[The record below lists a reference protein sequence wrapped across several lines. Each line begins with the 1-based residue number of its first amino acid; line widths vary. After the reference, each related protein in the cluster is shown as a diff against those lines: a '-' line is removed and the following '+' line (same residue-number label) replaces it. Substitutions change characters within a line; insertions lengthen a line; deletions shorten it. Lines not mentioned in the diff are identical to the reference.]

1 MTRTRSNE
9 AKPLA
14 RYAHRHYAILF
25 YSLLATLAAGPLLD
39 AFGLD
44 TRLLE
49 ILLGVNLLAAV
60 LPLRS
65 MSQRGLLLSALIV
78 ATLIRIGAE
87 YHGSTHAVTASLA
100 MWSAIALVAAAGA
113 IRFAMRAKS
122 VDREHLYAALD
133 AYVLFGLFLGVLYW
147 AIDRALP
154 QSLAVIHLPSDHA
167 LTLSEAVYFSFVTLV
182 TLGYGDIVPRGE
194 AARGIA
200 IVEAVAGQLYL
211 AVMIAYLVSLH
222 VTASRDAK

>member
-1 MTRTRSNE
+1 M
-9 AKPLA
+9 
-14 RYAHRHYAILF
+14 
-25 YSLLATLAAGPLLD
+25 
-39 AFGLD
+39 
-44 TRLLE
+44 
-49 ILLGVNLLAAV
+49 
-60 LPLRS
+60 
-65 MSQRGLLLSALIV
+65 
-78 ATLIRIGAE
+78 
-87 YHGSTHAVTASLA
+87 
-100 MWSAIALVAAAGA
+100 AAAGA

-154 QSLAVIHLPSDHA
+154 QSLAVIHLPSDHS

-222 VTASRDAK
+222 VIAARDAE

>member
-9 AKPLA
+9 AKPLV

-60 LPLRS
+60 IPMRS
-65 MSQRGLLLSALIV
+65 MSQRGLLLSALVV

-87 YHGSTHAVTASLA
+87 YSGSTHAVSASLA

-133 AYVLFGLFLGVLYW
+133 AYLLFGLFLGVLYW

-154 QSLAVIHLPSDHA
+154 QSLAVIHLPSDHS

-194 AARGIA
+194 AARGLA

-222 VTASRDAK
+222 VMASRDAK

>member
-1 MTRTRSNE
+1 MTRTLSNE
-9 AKPLA
+9 GQPLGK
-14 RYAHRHYAILF
+14 YAQRHYAILF

-60 LPLRS
+60 IPLRS
-65 MSQRGLLLSALIV
+65 MSQRGLLLAALV
-78 ATLIRIGAE
+78 VTTLIRIGAE
-87 YHGSTHAVTASLA
+87 YSGSTQAVTASLA

-154 QSLAVIHLPSDHA
+154 QSLAVIHLPSDHS

-222 VTASRDAK
+222 VLAARDAE

>member
-1 MTRTRSNE
+1 
-9 AKPLA
+9 
-14 RYAHRHYAILF
+14 
-25 YSLLATLAAGPLLD
+25 
-39 AFGLD
+39 
-44 TRLLE
+44 
-49 ILLGVNLLAAV
+49 
-60 LPLRS
+60 

-87 YHGSTHAVTASLA
+87 YRGSTHAVTVSLA

-113 IRFAMRAKS
+113 IRYAMRAKS

>member
-25 YSLLATLAAGPLLD
+25 YSLLGTLAAGPLLD

-65 MSQRGLLLSALIV
+65 ISQRGLLLSALVV
-78 ATLIRIGAE
+78 ATLIRIAAE
-87 YHGSTHAVTASLA
+87 YAGATSAVTASLA
-100 MWSAIALVAAAGA
+100 MWSAIALAAAAGA
-113 IRFAMRAKS
+113 IRYAMRAKS

-133 AYVLFGLFLGVLYW
+133 AYLLFGLFLGVLYW
-147 AIDRALP
+147 TIDRALP
-154 QSLAVIHLPSDHA
+154 QSLAVIHQPSDHS